1 MHDSIC
7 GLKQSFL
14 WYYYYCYCSKNYII
28 RSAKLFWAPQPINF
42 ITHNSIVPVPVSG
55 YIISVQEVSV
65 QNKC

>member
-1 MHDSIC
+1 MTVSVDSNKAFYDTTTTTTAVKTILLGQQNC
-7 GLKQSFL
+7 
-14 WYYYYCYCSKNYII
+14 
-28 RSAKLFWAPQPINF
+28 FWAPQSINF